1 MKLHQI
7 NITQRLILS
16 NLVSLLIVS
25 LAVIVVIRSL
35 YYVESTLKTETSTHV
50 SELIVNS
57 EISRRVFA
65 LTSRVKLLEQ
75 TFLFSESTLS
85 EEAFNVDLQLQK
97 LRDLST
103 NEGFSQKIDAFI
115 DNFHRFLGSS
125 LALNRILKQ
134 TNQIDVTLS
143 EQLDQLEF
151 AIADSRLRLIE
162 QPNLINYDNEP
173 RPVQHVK
180 RVFSNIRKN
189 DWRHP

>member
-115 DNFHRFLGSS
+115 DNFHRFWV
-125 LALNRILKQ
+125 ARWH
-134 TNQIDVTLS
+134 
-143 EQLDQLEF
+143 
-151 AIADSRLRLIE
+151 LIE
-162 QPNLINYDNEP
+162 Y
-173 RPVQHVK
+173 
-180 RVFSNIRKN
+180 
-189 DWRHP
+189 